1 MATNAVNVNG
11 SFVYNVNATA
21 TQVLAAKQVKE
32 NIFAKMLYR
41 TGKGITRHEETNAS
55 SIRIFKVKAAGDKA
69 RSIGGANNGGF
80 FNGQSA
86 QVSQIVE
93 YDLNLLYCMDRV
105 HDLPETQQDMV
116 SVNIFDET
124 TKNIGGETATEI
136 NASILAHQIKAVS
149 DGAYAATGTGAAAW
163 NGLAVVLDSTPDYLD
178 AFVSASAMLDEGDTD
193 NGIQSFPFDERQAL
207 ITSAMRRGLMKKGQ
221 ILIGGSDYAQSMLA
235 KGGLDPDAQKDF
247 GEFYLGEIDNIPVY
261 FLPNAIVA
269 EAGVWGGSAA
279 VFSNVVGVICAASAT
294 DVGISGQDYIKVID
308 SPDGAGKRLQPKTRW
323 GVNVCYAKGVVPIL
337 KNGTTKPAAVVT
349 ISAPGN
355 VSV

>member
-1 MATNAVNVNG
+1 MATNAVSVNG

-32 NIFAKMLYR
+32 NIFAKLLYR
-41 TGKGITRHEETNAS
+41 NGKGMTRHEETNAS
-55 SIRIFKVKAAGDKA
+55 SIRIFKVKASGDKA
-69 RSIGGANNGGF
+69 RAIGGTNNGGF
-80 FNGQSA
+80 FNGQAA
-86 QVSQIVE
+86 QISQVVE

-105 HDLPETQQDMV
+105 HDLPEVQQDMV
-116 SVNIFDET
+116 SMNIFDET

-136 NASILAHQIKAVS
+136 NASVLAHQIKAAN
-149 DGAYAATGTGAAAW
+149 DLAYASSATGAAAW
-163 NGLAVVLDSTPDYLD
+163 TGIAVSLAATPDYID
-178 AFVSASAMLDEGDTD
+178 SFMSASALLDEGDED

-207 ITSAMRRGLMKKGQ
+207 VTSTMRQGLMKKGQ
-221 ILIGGSDYAQSMLA
+221 ILIGGSNFAQSMLA
-235 KGGLDPDAQKDF
+235 KGGLDPNADKDF

-261 FLPNAIVA
+261 YLPGAIVK
-269 EAGVWGGSAA
+269 EAKVWGGNST
-279 VFSNVVGVICAASAT
+279 VFDNLVGVVCAASAT
-294 DVGISGQDYIKVID
+294 DVGISGQDYIKTID

-337 KNGTTKPAAVVT
+337 KNGTTKPAAAIT